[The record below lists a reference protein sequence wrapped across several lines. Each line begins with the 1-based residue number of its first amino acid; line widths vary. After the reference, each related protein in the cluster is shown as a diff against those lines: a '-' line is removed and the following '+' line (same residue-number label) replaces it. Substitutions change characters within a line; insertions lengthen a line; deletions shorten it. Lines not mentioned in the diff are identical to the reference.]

1 MLARNKRSLQLD
13 IGHEAARD
21 VILRLAEKVDAVGE
35 DYRPG
40 VLAGLGL
47 GHADLSAVNPRL
59 ITCSITLCGQS
70 GPYRDRAGHDPLAM
84 AISGAMSRAGDRVER
99 PSSLGLAV
107 ADVLTGTNAALA
119 VVSALRGAEQTGK
132 GQHLD
137 IAMSDAAMCLNAN
150 VISRHPDPA
159 DIPARGRARVDTQI
173 WACQDG
179 GYIATSDMEPAYWAR
194 FCDLA
199 GRPDWVDLQLDAG
212 ARDDIMAE
220 IAAMFLTKTRSEW
233 EEVLAAANTQ
243 FAPVLS
249 VAEAMEDPHNQ
260 ARGMVRDFDRGEDQ
274 VRQLALPLGPGM
286 DRGNATRLAVMP
298 GTDRDAVL
306 GEAGFDP
313 DEIAEMGQAG
323 AFG

>member
-1 MLARNKRSLQLD
+1 MSSLKGLRILDFSRLLPGPYCTWMLAEMGAEVIRVENPRELRKQARVFGWDKLDNAARERIRAQDMLARNKRSLQLD

-21 VILRLAEKVDAVGE
+21 VILRLAEKVDAVVE

-159 DIPARGRARVDTQI
+159 DIPARGRARVDTKKYGPVRTAAISPPQI
-173 WACQDG
+173 WSPPIGRGSAIWPG
-179 GYIATSDMEPAYWAR
+179 GLIGLICNWM
-194 FCDLA
+194 
-199 GRPDWVDLQLDAG
+199 
-212 ARDDIMAE
+212 
-220 IAAMFLTKTRSEW
+220 
-233 EEVLAAANTQ
+233 
-243 FAPVLS
+243 
-249 VAEAMEDPHNQ
+249 Q
-260 ARGMVRDFDRGEDQ
+260 ARVTTSWPRSR
-274 VRQLALPLGPGM
+274 RCS
-286 DRGNATRLAVMP
+286 
-298 GTDRDAVL
+298 
-306 GEAGFDP
+306 
-313 DEIAEMGQAG
+313 
-323 AFG
+323 